1 MLSENGN
8 VMRVRQ
14 KIRLINELIL
24 KAKNRLENVNT
35 SSGTPRIIKTIRNQV
50 QDLERLKRDI
60 QKSQNTDHGKENDKL
75 EQILKNEG
83 GKLVLEDILKWRN
96 EALELKR
103 KYETLLND
111 NKKIRTEENEEFV
124 RLEDSNTRLV
134 AEVMELRREVSAA
147 DLRVDKA
154 DSRVQVIEEKLLEER
169 LSHEVEVN
177 YLKAL
182 LERIQ
187 NGKEQNTELEMQL
200 PEVSKYDVRLTPEG
214 ILDTEDS
221 QKSTNV
227 VNKKVEKVNE
237 SKRQDSMKRSDSA
250 DSFKGWI
257 NQFEPNKNF
266 KQPSCENEHDQPN
279 SPTCPDLRENVKTP
293 HSKGGEN
300 ESVKLTLDKLQS
312 FMTDEKE
319 SEQGKE
325 TLTDRTLD
333 DSDCR
338 NIVDSSHKDI
348 DEDGKPEVVYATD
361 KVKDTFF
368 NDTKEVVCIKKG
380 NVKEIM

>member
-14 KIRLINELIL
+14 KIRLIDELIL

-35 SSGTPRIIKTIRNQV
+35 LSGTPRIIKTIRNQV

-60 QKSQNTDHGKENDKL
+60 QKSQNTDHWKENDKL

-312 FMTDEKE
+312 LMTDEKE

-348 DEDGKPEVVYATD
+348 DEYGKPEVVYATD
-361 KVKDTFF
+361 KVKDTVF

>member
-250 DSFKGWI
+250 DSFKDWI
-257 NQFEPNKNF
+257 NQFE
-266 KQPSCENEHDQPN
+266 QPSCENEHDQPN

-361 KVKDTFF
+361 KVKDTVF